1 MKQTLVV
8 AAIVLAVSVAGAQ
21 ASGKQVI
28 INNGS
33 GGNVIPWWPSYFP
46 DGCRVQMLFD
56 KGAINYSGR
65 INEFELQKTNAYS
78 GTFPNT
84 KFHLCHTTLTAL
96 TTDFQNNYTS
106 NTPVL
111 VGSFS
116 SYTVPATSGYYPIPM
131 STTFNYNNAN
141 SLILEITWEPTAS
154 GSSCA
159 LMNGSKTAYRCWAR
173 SPTAKTGTVDSVGY
187 NARISFDY
195 YTAVAPTSLG
205 RVKSI
210 FR

>member
-1 MKQTLVV
+1 MKKVLVLVV
-8 AAIVLAVSVAGAQ
+8 AVLAISAAAY

-28 INNGS
+28 VNNGS

-46 DGCRVQMLFD
+46 SGCRVQMLYD
-56 KGAINYSGR
+56 KAAINTSGR
-65 INEFELQKTNAYS
+65 INEFELQKTSTAS

-84 KFHLCHTTLTAL
+84 KFYLCHTTVTAL
-96 TTDFQNNYTS
+96 TTSFAGNYTG

-116 SYTVPATSGYYPIPM
+116 SYTVPASSGYYPIPM

-154 GSSCA
+154 GSNCA

-173 SPTAKTGTVDSVGY
+173 SPTASTGSVDSVGY

-195 YTAVAPTSLG
+195 YTTVAPTSLG
-205 RVKSI
+205 RIKSLYN
-210 FR
+210 